1 MHCTCF
7 KDIYL
12 NQNMNF
18 KISKWLYTAVSAQC
32 IVVIVLS
39 IYKFYLDRVDLVTY
53 MGVTIE
59 PEIILS

>member
-7 KDIYL
+7 KDTYL

-18 KISKWLYTAVSAQC
+18 KISKWLNTAVSAQC

-39 IYKFYLDRVDLVTY
+39 IYKFYLDGVGLVTY